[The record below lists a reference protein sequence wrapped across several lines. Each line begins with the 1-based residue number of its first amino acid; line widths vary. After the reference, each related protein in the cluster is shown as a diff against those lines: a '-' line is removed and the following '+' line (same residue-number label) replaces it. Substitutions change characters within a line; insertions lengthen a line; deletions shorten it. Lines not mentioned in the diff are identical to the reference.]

1 MILNLKLLNSLHDRL
16 LVNKVTFLI
25 SENSLDLIQ
34 HYLFQPASE
43 SPKDSDKGEKS
54 QI

>member
-34 HYLFQPASE
+34 HCLFQPASE
-43 SPKDSDKGEKS
+43 SPKDSDKEEKS
-54 QI
+54 RI